1 MNIQIKTTL
10 AVAIAMAASSTAFAT
25 NLVMDARGAGMGNT
39 GVSTADY
46 LLAPYYNPALSAVY
60 RKKDSFGVLIPT
72 IGVRAEDKD
81 SSLTTI
87 DDLQDSINQFERLGA
102 GAATQ
107 DNIDQLNRYLDDLA
121 DDKPLAV
128 TAGIGL
134 AVALPM
140 DAVSL
145 NFFTRGYAE
154 VIGKANVADKTGN
167 TANDVQSRYENSDV
181 DLTAFGYTEVGIAIA
196 KQVVLAGQTVALGV
210 TPKVQQLRTYQ
221 QNVSVKSF
229 ELDNY
234 DQSEVKDNSFNLDMG
249 AVWLLD
255 QYRLGVVAKDL
266 FAKDIQTMNKNN
278 TYKLD
283 TQVTVSA
290 SYVSNFFVA
299 AIDLDVT
306 KQRRFNGD
314 NDDTQFMRFGIE
326 GNAWHWAQLRAGY
339 EVDLQNSLANSVSVG
354 LGISPG
360 DFVNLDFAG
369 SYAGDN
375 QFGLSANIAFT
386 F

>member
-145 NFFTRGYAE
+145 NLFTRGYAE

-221 QNVSVKSF
+221 QNVSVKAF

-326 GNAWHWAQLRAGY
+326 GNAWNWAQLRAGY

>member
-145 NFFTRGYAE
+145 NLFTRGYAE

-326 GNAWHWAQLRAGY
+326 GNAWNWAQLRAGY

>member
-107 DNIDQLNRYLDDLA
+107 DNINQLNHYLDDLA

-145 NFFTRGYAE
+145 NLFTRGYAE

-229 ELDNY
+229 DLDDY
-234 DQSEVKDNSFNLDMG
+234 DKSEVKDNAFNLDMG

-326 GNAWHWAQLRAGY
+326 GNAWNWAQLRAGY

>member
-1 MNIQIKTTL
+1 
-10 AVAIAMAASSTAFAT
+10 
-25 NLVMDARGAGMGNT
+25 
-39 GVSTADY
+39 
-46 LLAPYYNPALSAVY
+46 
-60 RKKDSFGVLIPT
+60 
-72 IGVRAEDKD
+72 
-81 SSLTTI
+81 
-87 DDLQDSINQFERLGA
+87 
-102 GAATQ
+102 
-107 DNIDQLNRYLDDLA
+107 
-121 DDKPLAV
+121 
-128 TAGIGL
+128 
-134 AVALPM
+134 
-140 DAVSL
+140 
-145 NFFTRGYAE
+145 
-154 VIGKANVADKTGN
+154 
-167 TANDVQSRYENSDV
+167 
-181 DLTAFGYTEVGIAIA
+181 
-196 KQVVLAGQTVALGV
+196 
-210 TPKVQQLRTYQ
+210 
-221 QNVSVKSF
+221 
-229 ELDNY
+229 
-234 DQSEVKDNSFNLDMG
+234 
-249 AVWLLD
+249 
-255 QYRLGVVAKDL
+255 
-266 FAKDIQTMNKNN
+266 MNKNN

-326 GNAWHWAQLRAGY
+326 GNAWNWAQIRAGY

>member
-145 NFFTRGYAE
+145 NFFTHGYAE

>member
-145 NFFTRGYAE
+145 NLFTRGYVE

-326 GNAWHWAQLRAGY
+326 GNAWNWAQLRAGY

>member
-107 DNIDQLNRYLDDLA
+107 DNIEQLNRYLDDLA

-145 NFFTRGYAE
+145 NLFTRGYAE

-196 KQVVLAGQTVALGV
+196 KQVVLAGQTVALGG

-221 QNVSVKSF
+221 QNVSVKAF

-326 GNAWHWAQLRAGY
+326 GNAWNWAQLRAGY

-360 DFVNLDFAG
+360 DFVNLDLAG

>member
-229 ELDNY
+229 DLDDY
-234 DQSEVKDNSFNLDMG
+234 DKSEVKDNAFNLDMG

-326 GNAWHWAQLRAGY
+326 GNAWNWAQLRAGY

>member
-145 NFFTRGYAE
+145 NLFTRGYAE

-229 ELDNY
+229 DLDDY
-234 DQSEVKDNSFNLDMG
+234 DKSEVKDNAFNLDMG

-326 GNAWHWAQLRAGY
+326 GNAWNWAQLRAGY

>member
-1 MNIQIKTTL
+1 MNIQTKSTL
-10 AVAIAMAASSTAFAT
+10 AVVMAMAFSSSALAS
-25 NLVMDARGAGMGNT
+25 NLLMDARGAGMGNT

-221 QNVSVKSF
+221 QNVSVKAF

-326 GNAWHWAQLRAGY
+326 GNAWNWAQLRAGY